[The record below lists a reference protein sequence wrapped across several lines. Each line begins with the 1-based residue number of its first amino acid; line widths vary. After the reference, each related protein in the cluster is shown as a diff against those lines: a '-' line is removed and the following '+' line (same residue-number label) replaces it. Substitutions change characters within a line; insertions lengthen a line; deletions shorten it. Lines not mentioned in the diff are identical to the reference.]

1 MQKLHQLMQSK
12 RFWIA
17 LIVLGIVLEAV
28 AVFYQYVL
36 EEPPCILCIHF
47 RLLVVLLI
55 VFSFIGLLLKS
66 SKIGRL
72 TISTALLLV
81 FAGMLERS
89 YQLLGT
95 ERGFIHGECAATLN
109 FPNWIAV
116 DKWFPAFFQPWT
128 SCSYTPKIVFNITM
142 AETLTAFSIVMVILA
157 LCMLYINFRHSE

>member
-1 MQKLHQLMQSK
+1 MQILHQLMQRK

-17 LIVLGIVLEAV
+17 LIVLGIALEAV

-55 VFSFIGLLLKS
+55 VFSFIGLLLRS

-109 FPNWIAV
+109 FPDWIAV

-128 SCSYTPKIVFNITM
+128 SCSYTPKIMFNITM
-142 AETLTAFSIVMVILA
+142 AETLTAFSILMVILA
-157 LCMLYINFRHSE
+157 LSMLYSSFRHS